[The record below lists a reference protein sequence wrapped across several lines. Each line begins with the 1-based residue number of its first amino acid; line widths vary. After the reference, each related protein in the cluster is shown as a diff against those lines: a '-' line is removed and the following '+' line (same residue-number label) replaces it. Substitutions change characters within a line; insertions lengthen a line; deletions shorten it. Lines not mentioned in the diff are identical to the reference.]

1 MDDWRGSIRKRLA
14 GLRIDP
20 VRLEDIVSE
29 LAQHAEDRYN
39 ELTAEGIAPSE
50 AEQAVMA
57 ELEDTRRIEEAVA
70 PQHPAHVIPAPG
82 AAPSGNRF
90 ADFIRD
96 LRYGLRAMGKN
107 PMFAL
112 FAVLTL
118 SLGIGANTTVFTVV
132 NTLLLHPLPVA
143 DPSSLVGIFGVKTKG
158 SKQAN
163 AHVPHSY
170 PDFHDYETQN
180 TVFSG
185 LAGFTGPMMLTLDQP
200 AGPGRIFGQMVTSGY
215 FDTLG
220 IKPAAGRFF
229 LPHEN
234 VKPGS
239 APVAVLSYGAW
250 HGRFSGDPS
259 VLGRSL
265 TINKVAFTI
274 VGVAPK
280 GFLGVSATFGPDVWM
295 PATMSHLVID
305 PSSSDPFT
313 NRSETPLQS
322 IGRLK
327 PGITRAQAESDLQAI
342 AAALRSAHPA
352 TNETR
357 SVAVGTLSEEMLAD
371 MSGQISLGS
380 GVLMAIVGLVL
391 AIACSNVAN
400 LLLARAAARRQEVAV
415 RLALGASRSRLI
427 RQSLTESLLLGLL
440 SCAVG
445 LAMGY
450 EGCQLLWSLLPA
462 EYTMNLFKPRL
473 DFTVF
478 AFALAISLL
487 TTLLFGL
494 VPALR
499 SSNTDVATGLKEES
513 RSGTRS
519 RRNISFTNALLV
531 GQMAFSLVALVT
543 ATLCFRSIERA
554 YAIDPG
560 FGTRNL
566 AIFMLAPQAGYDHA
580 RVRSF
585 YRETRRR
592 VEALPGVRSV
602 TWASGLPFWN
612 MPTHPVE
619 VEAAETVKPS
629 ERPLAVLTT
638 VDIGYFETMRIPVL
652 QGRAFNQGDRVDS
665 TPVAIINQDLT
676 EKYWAGRN
684 ALGRQFRFE
693 GEKQFRTV
701 VGIARTSNYSRLGEA
716 PQPCVYIPLEQN
728 FFGGMM
734 LYVQADGDPA
744 SVASSIQREL
754 YNIDAN
760 VPVIDVRTGSK
771 LIDQVLFTPRVGVML
786 LSVFGGLALI
796 LASVGLYGLVSYSV
810 NQRHKELGLRV
821 ALGAT
826 TGQIVGLVV
835 REGMKFVIT
844 GLVLGL
850 AVSIL
855 LSRVLSRMLFE
866 ISGLDP
872 PSITAASAILLGVA
886 LIACYLPGRTAARL
900 DSQRALRET

>member
-1 MDDWRGSIRKRLA
+1 MDDWRGPIRKRLT

-20 VRLEDIVSE
+20 ARLEDIVSE

-39 ELTAEGIAPSE
+39 ELTLQGVAASE

-57 ELEDTRRIEEAVA
+57 ELEAAPRIEEAVSA
-70 PQHPAHVIPAPG
+70 QYRTHVTPALG
-82 AAPSGNRF
+82 AAPSGNPIG
-90 ADFIRD
+90 DFFRD

-143 DPSSLVGIFGVKTKG
+143 DPSGLVGIFGIKTKD

-163 AHVPHSY
+163 AHIPHSY
-170 PDFHDYETQN
+170 PDFYDYETQN
-180 TVFSG
+180 TVFTG
-185 LAGFTGPMMLTLDQP
+185 LAGFTGPMMLTFEQP

-234 VKPGS
+234 EKSGS

-250 HGRFSGDPS
+250 QGRFSGAPS
-259 VLGRSL
+259 VLGKSL
-265 TINKVAFTI
+265 TINKVAFTV

-295 PATMSHLVID
+295 PVTMSHLVID
-305 PSSSDPFT
+305 SSGPDPLSD
-313 NRSETPLQS
+313 RSETSLQCV
-322 IGRLK
+322 GRLK
-327 PGITRAQAESDLQAI
+327 PGITRAQAEGDLQAI
-342 AAALRSAHPA
+342 AATLRSAHPA
-352 TNETR
+352 TNENR

-415 RLALGASRSRLI
+415 RLALGASRSRLV

-450 EGCQLLWSLLPA
+450 EGCQLLWSLLPS

-478 AFALAISLL
+478 GFALAISLL

-499 SSNTDVATGLKEES
+499 SSNADVATGLKEES

-554 YAIDPG
+554 YEINPG
-560 FGTRNL
+560 FDTRHL
-566 AIFMLAPQAGYDHA
+566 AIFMMAPQAGYDHA

-585 YRETRRR
+585 YREARRR
-592 VEALPGVRSV
+592 VKMLPGVKSSS
-602 TWASGLPFWN
+602 WASGLPFWN

-619 VEAAETVKPS
+619 VEAAETAKQS

-638 VDIGYFETMRIPVL
+638 VDTGYFETMRIPLL
-652 QGRAFNQGDRVDS
+652 QGRAFNLDDRVGS
-665 TPVAIINQDLT
+665 NPVAVINQELA
-676 EKYWAGRN
+676 EKYWAGRD

-693 GEKQFRTV
+693 GEKQVRTV
-701 VGIARTSNYSRLGEA
+701 VGIAKTANYSRLGET

-734 LYVQADGDPA
+734 LYVQAEGDPA
-744 SVASSIQREL
+744 SVAAAVQREV
-754 YNIDAN
+754 YNFDAN
-760 VPVIDVRTGSK
+760 VQITDVRTGSK
-771 LIDQVLFTPRVGVML
+771 LINQVLFTPRVGVML
-786 LSVFGGLALI
+786 LGVFGGLALL

-821 ALGAT
+821 ALGAS
-826 TGQIVGLVV
+826 TGQIVGLVL

-850 AVSIL
+850 AVSVLI
-855 LSRVLSRMLFE
+855 SRVLSRMLFE

-872 PSITAASAILLGVA
+872 VSIAVASAILLAVA

-900 DSQRALRET
+900 DPQTALRET